1 MVVVFLIS
9 SEDTEEHKQ
18 KKKFLTVSYTEYE
31 LDLLFFFIVG
41 QNHVIISLHQ
51 SIEASNNGIKI
62 DNRLY
67 LASLI
72 NFLHISMVY
81 FSVYVFL

>member
-31 LDLLFFFIVG
+31 LDLLFFF
-41 QNHVIISLHQ
+41 SLDR
-51 SIEASNNGIKI
+51 I
-62 DNRLY
+62 
-67 LASLI
+67 
-72 NFLHISMVY
+72 M
-81 FSVYVFL
+81 